1 MRKIRKG
8 NAEFA
13 WGGGKGDWI
22 NGDDNHVNM
31 IKQLMEIINFFTGDE
46 ISEKD
51 EKLFTNEGYD

>member
-13 WGGGKGDWI
+13 WGGEWDWI